1 MVSTRT
7 ILHRWRQNS
16 ATCPS
21 GNCWTDAVIWSGE
34 ATSTADA
41 LRQARA
47 DGSDLRGSNLRGSK
61 LRAAGEYASR
71 SDGYEFRLFQ
81 LEDGTLRIMAGCRW
95 FTLGE
100 AREHWTATSGTR
112 LGDESLALVDHLE
125 RMARIAGW
133 L

>member
-7 ILHRWRQNS
+7 ILHRW
-16 ATCPS
+16 T
-21 GNCWTDAVIWSGE
+21 GAVIWSGE
-34 ATSTADA
+34 ASNAKDA
-41 LRQARA
+41 LRQARVA
-47 DGSDLRGSNLRGSK
+47 GSNLRGSDLSGSDLRDSNLRGSK